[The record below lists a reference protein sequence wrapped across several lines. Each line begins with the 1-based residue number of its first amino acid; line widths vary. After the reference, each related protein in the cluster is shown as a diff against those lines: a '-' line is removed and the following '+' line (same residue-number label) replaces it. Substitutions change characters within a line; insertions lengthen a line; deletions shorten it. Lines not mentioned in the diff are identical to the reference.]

1 MVHLYKNNGYN
12 IVIDANSGCVH
23 SVDDVAY
30 DMIGLFESTDQQTLI
45 ATLLEKYADNPAVD
59 AKELEEI
66 YADILALKES
76 KQLFSEDEFAA
87 FQWDFK
93 KRNSVLKAICLHVA
107 HDCNLACKY
116 CFAGKG
122 EYNGEKALMSFETG
136 KQALDFLVANSGTR
150 HNLEV
155 DFFGGEPLMNFEVVK
170 QLTAYGRSL
179 EKKYN
184 KNFRFTLTTNGILVN
199 DEVIDFCNREMS
211 NVVLSIDGRKCV
223 NDRMRV
229 SRNGLGSYDII
240 LPKFQDFIA
249 KRGQRDYY
257 LRGTYTGF
265 NKDFAADIIHLADLG
280 FRELSMEPVVC
291 DPSEEYA
298 LHEDDVPA
306 LCEQYQLLADE
317 MLRRKREKNGFTFY
331 HYMIDLMGGPCIAK
345 RISGCGV
352 GVEYMAVTPAGELY
366 PCHQFVSEE
375 RFLLGNVWDG
385 VLHPEV
391 LNEFKLCNVYAHEE
405 CKDCFARL
413 YCSGGC
419 AANAYHSTGDITG
432 VYKLGCELHKK
443 RIECAI
449 MLKVA
454 EQTEG
459 LEQE

>member
-23 SVDDVAY
+23 SVDEVAY
-30 DMIGLFESTDQQTLI
+30 DMIGLFEKLDKQTLI
-45 ATLLEKYADNPAVD
+45 KTVLEKYAGNPAID
-59 AKELEEI
+59 EAELEEI
-66 YADILALKES
+66 YGDIIALKES
-76 KQLFSEDEFAA
+76 KQLFSDDEFAD

-122 EYNGEKALMSFETG
+122 EYNGEKALMSYETG

-179 EKKYN
+179 EEKYN
-184 KNFRFTLTTNGILVN
+184 KNFRFTLTTNGILVD
-199 DEVIDFCNREMS
+199 DEVINFCNREMS

-229 SRNGLGSYDII
+229 SRNGNGSYDHI
-240 LPKFQDFIA
+240 LPKFLQFVEQ
-249 KRGQRDYY
+249 RGNKDYY

-265 NKDFAADIIHLADLG
+265 NKDFSADIIHLADLG
-280 FRELSMEPVVC
+280 FKELSMEPVVC
-291 DPSEEYA
+291 DPSEEYS
-298 LHEDDVPA
+298 LHESDIPA
-306 LCEQYQLLADE
+306 LCEQYQILADE

-352 GVEYMAVTPAGELY
+352 GVEYMAVTPTGELY
-366 PCHQFVSEE
+366 PCHQFVSDD

-391 LNEFKLCNVYAHEE
+391 LNEFKHCNVYAHEE

-419 AANAYHSTGDITG
+419 AANAFHSTGSIRG

-459 LEQE
+459 LEE

>member
-23 SVDDVAY
+23 SVDEVAY
-30 DMIGLFESTDQQTLI
+30 DMITLFEKLDKQTLI
-45 ATLLEKYADNPAVD
+45 KTVLEKYAGNPAID
-59 AKELEEI
+59 EAELEEI
-66 YADILALKES
+66 YGDIIALKES
-76 KQLFSEDEFAA
+76 KQLFSEDEFAD

-122 EYNGEKALMSFETG
+122 EYNGEKALMSYETG

-179 EKKYN
+179 EEKYN
-184 KNFRFTLTTNGILVN
+184 KNFRFTLTTNGILVD

-229 SRNGLGSYDII
+229 SRNGKGSYDHI
-240 LPKFQDFIA
+240 LPKFLQFVEQ
-249 KRGQRDYY
+249 RGNKDYY

-265 NKDFAADIIHLADLG
+265 NKDFSADILHLADLG
-280 FRELSMEPVVC
+280 FKELSMEPVVC
-291 DPSEEYA
+291 DPSEEYS
-298 LHEDDVPA
+298 LHDEDVPA
-306 LCEQYQLLADE
+306 LCEQYQILADE

-352 GVEYMAVTPAGELY
+352 GVEYMAVTPTGELY
-366 PCHQFVSEE
+366 PCHQFVSDE

-391 LNEFKLCNVYAHEE
+391 LDEFKHCNVYAHEE

-419 AANAYHSTGDITG
+419 AANAFHSTGSIRG

-459 LEQE
+459 LEE

>member
-23 SVDDVAY
+23 SVDEVAY
-30 DMIGLFESTDQQTLI
+30 DMIGLFEKLDKQTLI
-45 ATLLEKYADNPAVD
+45 STVLEKYTDNPAVD
-59 AKELEEI
+59 AAELEEI
-66 YADILALKES
+66 YNDIIALKES
-76 KQLFSEDEFAA
+76 KQLFSEDEFAD

-136 KQALDFLVANSGTR
+136 KRALDFLVENSGTR

-184 KNFRFTLTTNGILVN
+184 KNFRFTLTTNGILVD

-240 LPKFQDFIA
+240 LPKFQKFIEQ
-249 KRGQRDYY
+249 RGQRDYY

-265 NKDFAADIIHLADLG
+265 NKDFAADILHLADLG
-280 FRELSMEPVVC
+280 FKELSMEPVVC
-291 DPSEEYA
+291 DPKEEYA
-298 LHEDDVPA
+298 LHEEDVPA

-317 MLRRKREKNGFTFY
+317 MLRRQREKNGFTFY
-331 HYMIDLMGGPCIAK
+331 HYMIDLMGGPCISK

-352 GVEYMAVTPAGELY
+352 GVEYMAVTPTGELY

-375 RFLLGNVWDG
+375 KFLLGNVRDG
-385 VLHPEV
+385 VQHPEV
-391 LNEFKLCNVYAHEE
+391 LDEFKHCNIYAHEE

-419 AANAYHSTGDITG
+419 AANAYHSTGSITG
-432 VYKLGCELHKK
+432 IYKLGCELHKK

-454 EQTEG
+454 EQTENV
-459 LEQE
+459 

>member
-23 SVDDVAY
+23 SVDEVAY
-30 DMIGLFESTDQQTLI
+30 DMIGLFEKLDKQTLI
-45 ATLLEKYADNPAVD
+45 STVLEKYDSNPAVD
-59 AKELEEI
+59 EAELEGI
-66 YADILALKES
+66 YADILALRES
-76 KQLFSEDEFAA
+76 KQLFSEDEFAD

-122 EYNGEKALMSFETG
+122 EYNGEKALMSYEVG

-179 EKKYN
+179 EEKHN
-184 KNFRFTLTTNGILVN
+184 KNFRFTLTTNGILVD

-229 SRNGLGSYDII
+229 SRNGKGSYDHI
-240 LPKFQDFIA
+240 LPKFLQFVEQ
-249 KRGQRDYY
+249 RGNKDYY

-265 NKDFAADIIHLADLG
+265 NKDFSADIIHLADLG
-280 FRELSMEPVVC
+280 FKELSMEPVVC
-291 DPSEEYA
+291 DPNEEYA
-298 LHEDDVPA
+298 LHEEDVPA
-306 LCEQYQLLADE
+306 LCEQYQKLADE

-352 GVEYMAVTPAGELY
+352 GVEYMAVTPTGELY
-366 PCHQFVSEE
+366 PCHQFVSDD

-385 VLHPEV
+385 VQHPEV
-391 LNEFKLCNVYAHEE
+391 LDEFKHCNVYAHEE

-419 AANAYHSTGDITG
+419 AANAFHSTGSIRG
-432 VYKLGCELHKK
+432 IYKLGCELHKK

-459 LEQE
+459 LEE

>member
-23 SVDDVAY
+23 SVDEVAY
-30 DMIGLFESTDQQTLI
+30 DMIGLFEKLDKQTLI
-45 ATLLEKYADNPAVD
+45 STVLEKYADNPAVD
-59 AKELEEI
+59 AAELEEI
-66 YADILALKES
+66 YNDIIALKES
-76 KQLFSEDEFAA
+76 KQLFSEDEFAD

-107 HDCNLACKY
+107 HACNLACKY

-122 EYNGEKALMSFETG
+122 EYNGEKALMSYETG
-136 KQALDFLVANSGTR
+136 KRALDFLVENSGTR

-184 KNFRFTLTTNGILVN
+184 KNFRFTLTTNGILVD

-240 LPKFQDFIA
+240 LPKFQKFIEQ
-249 KRGQRDYY
+249 RGQRDYY

-265 NKDFAADIIHLADLG
+265 NKDFAADILHLADLG
-280 FRELSMEPVVC
+280 FKELSMEPVVC
-291 DPSEEYA
+291 DPKEEYA
-298 LHEDDVPA
+298 LHEEDVPA

-317 MLRRKREKNGFTFY
+317 MLRRQREKNGFTFY
-331 HYMIDLMGGPCIAK
+331 HYMIDLMGGPCISK

-352 GVEYMAVTPAGELY
+352 GVEYMAVTPTGELY

-375 RFLLGNVWDG
+375 KFLLGNVWDG
-385 VLHPEV
+385 VQHPEV
-391 LNEFKLCNVYAHEE
+391 LDEFKHCNIYAHEE

-419 AANAYHSTGDITG
+419 AANAYHSTGSITG

-454 EQTEG
+454 EQTENV
-459 LEQE
+459 

>member
-23 SVDDVAY
+23 SVDEVAY
-30 DMIGLFESTDQQTLI
+30 DMIGLFEKLDKQTLI
-45 ATLLEKYADNPAVD
+45 KTVLEKYAGNPAID
-59 AKELEEI
+59 EAELEEI
-66 YADILALKES
+66 YGDIIALKES
-76 KQLFSEDEFAA
+76 KQLFSEDEFADL
-87 FQWDFK
+87 QWDFK

-122 EYNGEKALMSFETG
+122 EYNGEKALMSYETG

-179 EKKYN
+179 EEKYN
-184 KNFRFTLTTNGILVN
+184 KNFRFTLTTNGILVD
-199 DEVIDFCNREMS
+199 DEVIDFCNKEMS

-229 SRNGLGSYDII
+229 SRNGKGSYDHI
-240 LPKFQDFIA
+240 LPKFLQFVEQ
-249 KRGQRDYY
+249 RGNKDYY

-265 NKDFAADIIHLADLG
+265 NKDFSADILHLADLG
-280 FRELSMEPVVC
+280 FKELSMEPVVC
-291 DPSEEYA
+291 DPSEEYS
-298 LHEDDVPA
+298 LHDEDVPA
-306 LCEQYQLLADE
+306 LCEQYQILADE

-352 GVEYMAVTPAGELY
+352 GVEYMAVTPTGELY
-366 PCHQFVSEE
+366 PCHQFVSDD

-391 LNEFKLCNVYAHEE
+391 LNEFKHCNVYAHEE

-419 AANAYHSTGDITG
+419 AANAFHSTGSIRG

-459 LEQE
+459 LEE

>member
-23 SVDDVAY
+23 SVDEVAY
-30 DMIGLFESTDQQTLI
+30 DMIAQFEQLDKQTLI
-45 ATLLEKYADNPAVD
+45 QTVLDKYADNPAVD
-59 AKELEEI
+59 AAELEEI
-66 YADILALKES
+66 YGDIVALKES
-76 KQLFSEDEFAA
+76 KQLFSEDEFAD

-122 EYNGEKALMSFETG
+122 EYNGEKALMSYETG

-184 KNFRFTLTTNGILVN
+184 KNFRFTLTTNGILVD
-199 DEVIDFCNREMS
+199 DEVIDFCNKEMC

-229 SRNGLGSYDII
+229 TRNGQGSYDHI
-240 LPKFQDFIA
+240 LPKFLKFVEQ
-249 KRGQRDYY
+249 RGNKDYY

-265 NKDFAADIIHLADLG
+265 NKDFAADILHLADLG
-280 FRELSMEPVVC
+280 FKELSMEPVVC
-291 DPSEEYA
+291 DPKEEYA
-298 LHEDDVPA
+298 LHDEDVPA

-317 MLRRKREKNGFTFY
+317 MLRRQREKNGFTFY

-352 GVEYMAVTPAGELY
+352 GVEYMAVTPTGELY
-366 PCHQFVSEE
+366 PCHQFVSDPN
-375 RFLLGNVWDG
+375 FLLGNVWDG
-385 VLHPEV
+385 VQHPEV
-391 LNEFKLCNVYAHEE
+391 LDEFKHCNVYAHKE

-419 AANAYHSTGDITG
+419 AANAFHSTGDIKG
-432 VYKLGCELHKK
+432 VYQLGCELHKK

-459 LEQE
+459 L

>member
-23 SVDDVAY
+23 SVDEVAY
-30 DMIGLFESTDQQTLI
+30 DMIAQFEQLDRQTLI
-45 ATLLEKYADNPAVD
+45 QTVLDKYADNPAVD
-59 AKELEEI
+59 AAEREEI
-66 YADILALKES
+66 YGDIIALKES
-76 KQLFSEDEFAA
+76 KQLFSEDEFAD

-122 EYNGEKALMSFETG
+122 EYNGEKALMSYETG

-184 KNFRFTLTTNGILVN
+184 KNFRFTLTTNGILVD
-199 DEVIDFCNREMS
+199 DEVIDFCNKEMC

-229 SRNGLGSYDII
+229 TRNGQGSYDHI
-240 LPKFQDFIA
+240 LPKFLKFVEQ
-249 KRGQRDYY
+249 RGNKDYY

-265 NKDFAADIIHLADLG
+265 NKDFAADILHLADLG
-280 FRELSMEPVVC
+280 FKELSMEPVVC
-291 DPSEEYA
+291 DPKEEYA
-298 LHEDDVPA
+298 LHDEDVPA

-317 MLRRKREKNGFTFY
+317 MLRRQREKNGFTFY

-352 GVEYMAVTPAGELY
+352 GVEYMAVTPTGELY
-366 PCHQFVSEE
+366 PCHQFVSDPN
-375 RFLLGNVWDG
+375 FLLGNVWDG
-385 VLHPEV
+385 VQHPEV
-391 LNEFKLCNVYAHEE
+391 LDEFKHCNVYAHKE

-419 AANAYHSTGDITG
+419 AANAFHSTGDIKG
-432 VYKLGCELHKK
+432 VYQLGCELHKK

-459 LEQE
+459 L